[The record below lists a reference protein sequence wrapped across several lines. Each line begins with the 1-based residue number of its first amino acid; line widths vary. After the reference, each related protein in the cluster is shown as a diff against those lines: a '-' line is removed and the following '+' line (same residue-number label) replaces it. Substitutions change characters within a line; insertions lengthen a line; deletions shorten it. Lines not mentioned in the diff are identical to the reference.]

1 MYEGV
6 EKYEDEELF
15 AILDFNQDGRVTM
28 DEILV
33 LETNQKDNELI
44 VILNKLKEWE
54 DTNHADATS

>member
-6 EKYEDEELF
+6 EKYEDEVLF
-15 AILDFNQDGRVTM
+15 SILDFNQDGRVTM

-33 LETNQKDNELI
+33 LETNQKDNELT

-54 DTNHADATS
+54 DTNHAAATS